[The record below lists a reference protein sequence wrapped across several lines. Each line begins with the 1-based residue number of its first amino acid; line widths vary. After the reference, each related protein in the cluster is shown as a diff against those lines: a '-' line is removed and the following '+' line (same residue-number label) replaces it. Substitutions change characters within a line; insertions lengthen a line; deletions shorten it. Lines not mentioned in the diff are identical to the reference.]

1 MPLVSRFLL
10 GSTLLGWIQ
19 GKGEKEEPLNTHTVA
34 LPFSFFLF
42 LYNDEAAT

>member
-34 LPFSFFLF
+34 LPFFLSL